1 MKTESPNL
9 KPEERTC
16 SKCGAVLTTTT
27 LRGLCPKC
35 LALFA
40 FADDGDATV
49 LTASPPAPGGSAPAA
64 PALAAS
70 VRYFGNYEL
79 LEEIARGGMGVVYR
93 ARQAS
98 LNRTVALKM
107 ILAGQFASP
116 ADVQRFRTEAEAAAN
131 LQHPNI
137 VAIHEVGEHEGRH
150 YFSMDYV
157 EGKNLG
163 ALLKEQ
169 GPLPA
174 TRAAELAKTLAEA
187 VHYAHQRGT
196 LHRDLKPQN
205 ILMDPEGRP
214 RITDFG
220 LAKRLHAADTLTA
233 TGAVMGSPSYM
244 SPEQAQGRNDL
255 VGPASDV
262 YSLGAVLYEILTGRP
277 PFLGDSP
284 MATMNKV
291 MNEEP
296 PRLRSSRSTT
306 PTDLETICLKC
317 LEKDPSRR
325 YPTARA
331 LAEDLARFLAGDPV
345 QARPASALRRAV
357 AWSRRH
363 RGVTTAVTA
372 AVLLALVGLAYGLWE
387 QTQYLTWLN
396 AHPGHVQVAGPRTA
410 AAKATSGGWGGF
422 GTLALVYALFIY
434 NKLSRGV
441 PWKQLLEPATQ
452 GLPVGPIA
460 PGWALAF
467 VATGIAGV
475 IGAFC
480 VAAQFIAAFVW
491 EGSLRLDRLFL
502 SVYPLLFF
510 GLMLVLRVIRE
521 QAAPAL
527 GIQPPGEPAAMTAEQ
542 AAPIHAALF
551 AGRPIEAIKLYR
563 DATGVSL
570 GVARRD
576 IAQLTAVLHRK
587 QPEKFA
593 VAPGTLPELDLV
605 RASLLLGGGG
615 LIFAVLMFQL
625 PEKLL
630 PSWPLSFLMGAAWG
644 VGIMWVTRIKKAWQR
659 VLVFVFVGVIW
670 AFGSEFTRRH
680 NPEVEFALP
689 FVLGVFAGIML
700 IRASVKN
707 ARSRGA
713 R

>member
-1 MKTESPNL
+1 MKTESPN
-9 KPEERTC
+9 PNPQARSC
-16 SKCGAVLTTTT
+16 SKCGAALATTT

-40 FADDGDATV
+40 FADEGNATV
-49 LTASPPAPGGSAPAA
+49 ITASPPGVGSSPPAA
-64 PALAAS
+64 SALSAS

-79 LEEIARGGMGVVYR
+79 LDEVARGGMGVVYR

-107 ILAGQFASP
+107 ILAGQFASA

-137 VAIHEVGEHEGRH
+137 VTIHEVGEHEGRH

-163 ALLKEQ
+163 ARLKEQ
-169 GPLPA
+169 GPLTA

-220 LAKRLHAADTLTA
+220 LAKRLQAADTLTA

-262 YSLGAVLYEILTGRP
+262 YSLGAVLYEMLTGRP

-284 MATMNKV
+284 MATMHKV
-291 MNEEP
+291 MNDEP
-296 PRLRSSRSTT
+296 PRLRSGDSTT

-345 QARPASALRRAV
+345 QARPASRLRRAV

-363 RGVTTAVTA
+363 RSVTTAVTA

-396 AHPGHVQVAGPRTA
+396 AHPGHVKVAGPRTA
-410 AAKATSGGWGGF
+410 AAKSASGALGGF
-422 GTLALVYALFIY
+422 GFIALMYAVFVY

-452 GLPVGPIA
+452 GLPAGPIA

-467 VATGIAGV
+467 VAFGVAGV
-475 IGAFC
+475 ISSFC

-491 EGSLRLDRLFL
+491 EGSFSLVLLFVN
-502 SVYPLLFF
+502 VYPLLFF
-510 GLMLVLRVIRE
+510 GLMLLLRVIRE
-521 QAAPAL
+521 QAGPAL
-527 GIQPPGEPAAMTAEQ
+527 GLQPAGEPSAMTAEQ
-542 AAPIHAALF
+542 TAPIYAALF
-551 AGRPIEAIKLYR
+551 AGRPIEAIRLYR
-563 DATGVSL
+563 EATGLSL
-570 GVARRD
+570 GVAHRD
-576 IAQLTAVLHRK
+576 IAQITAVLYRK

-605 RASLLLGGGG
+605 RAILLLGVGG
-615 LIFAVLMFQL
+615 LVFALLMFQL

-630 PSWPLSFLMGAAWG
+630 PSWPVNFLIGTLWG
-644 VGIMWVTRIKKAWQR
+644 LGVTWVTRVKKGWHR
-659 VLVFVFVGVIW
+659 VLVFLCIGVFW
-670 AFGSEFTRRH
+670 AVASEFNRRH
-680 NPEVEFALP
+680 HPEADFLLP
-689 FVLGVFAGIML
+689 FMLGIFAGIML
-700 IRASVKN
+700 IRASVKKEQ
-707 ARSRGA
+707 AGSA
-713 R
+713 K

>member
-1 MKTESPNL
+1 MKTESPN
-9 KPEERTC
+9 PNPQARSC
-16 SKCGAVLTTTT
+16 SKCGAALATTT

-40 FADDGDATV
+40 FADEGNATV
-49 LTASPPAPGGSAPAA
+49 ITASPPGVGSAPPAA
-64 PALAAS
+64 SALSAS
-70 VRYFGNYEL
+70 VRYFGNFEL
-79 LEEIARGGMGVVYR
+79 LDEVARGGMGVVYR

-137 VAIHEVGEHEGRH
+137 VTIHEVGEHEGRH

-157 EGKNLG
+157 AGKNLG

-220 LAKRLHAADTLTA
+220 LAKRLQAADTLTA

-262 YSLGAVLYEILTGRP
+262 YSLGAVLYEMLTGRP

-284 MATMNKV
+284 MATMHKV
-291 MNEEP
+291 VNDEP
-296 PRLRSSRSTT
+296 PRLRSGAAAT

-317 LEKDPSRR
+317 LEKNPSRR

-345 QARPASALRRAV
+345 QARPASRLRRAV

-363 RGVTTAVTA
+363 RGETTAVTA
-372 AVLLALVGLAYGLWE
+372 AVLLALVCLAYGLWE

-396 AHPGHVQVAGPRTA
+396 THPGHIKVAGPRTA
-410 AAKATSGGWGGF
+410 AVKSTADWLVGLGF
-422 GTLALVYALFIY
+422 FVMIYSLFAY
-434 NKLSRGV
+434 DKLSRGV
-441 PWKQLLEPATQ
+441 PWKQMLEPTTRA
-452 GLPVGPIA
+452 LPAGPITS
-460 PGWALAF
+460 GWSLAF
-467 VATGIAGV
+467 VAIGIAGV
-475 IGAFC
+475 ISAFG

-491 EGSLRLDRLFL
+491 EGSFSLGRLFV

-510 GLMLVLRVIRE
+510 GLMLLLRVIRE
-521 QAAPAL
+521 QAGPAL
-527 GIQPPGEPAAMTAEQ
+527 GLQPVGEPAPLPPAQ
-542 AAPIHAALF
+542 AGPIHAALF
-551 AGRPIEAIKLYR
+551 AGRTIEAIKLYR
-563 DATGVSL
+563 EATGASL

-576 IAQLTAVLHRK
+576 IAQLAAQLYRK

-593 VAPGTLPELDLV
+593 AAPGTLPELDLV

-615 LIFAVLMFQL
+615 LVFALVMFQL

-630 PSWPLSFLMGAAWG
+630 PSWPVNFLIGALWG
-644 VGIMWVTRIKKAWQR
+644 VAITWVTRVKKGWHR
-659 VLVFVFVGVIW
+659 VLVFLFVGVVW
-670 AFGSEFTRRH
+670 ALASEFTRKH
-680 NPEVEFALP
+680 NPAADFLVP
-689 FVLGVFAGIML
+689 FVLGVFAGVML
-700 IRASVKN
+700 ILSSVKKEQ
-707 ARSRGA
+707 AGSA
-713 R
+713 K

>member
-1 MKTESPNL
+1 MKTESPN
-9 KPEERTC
+9 PMSQNRSC
-16 SKCGAVLTTTT
+16 SKCGAALATTT
-27 LRGLCPKC
+27 LRGLCPQC
-35 LALFA
+35 VALFA
-40 FADDGDATV
+40 FADEGNATV
-49 LTASPPAPGGSAPAA
+49 ITASPPGAGSATPAA
-64 PALAAS
+64 SALSAS

-79 LEEIARGGMGVVYR
+79 LDEVARGGMGVVYR

-137 VAIHEVGEHEGRH
+137 VTIHEVGEHEGRH

-157 EGKNLG
+157 EGKNLA

-205 ILMDPEGRP
+205 ILMDSEGRP

-220 LAKRLHAADTLTA
+220 LAKRLQAADTLTA

-262 YSLGAVLYEILTGRP
+262 YSLGAVLYEMLTGRP

-284 MATMNKV
+284 MATLHKV
-291 MNEEP
+291 VNDEP
-296 PRLRSSRSTT
+296 PRLRSGAAAT
-306 PTDLETICLKC
+306 PTDLETIRLKC

-345 QARPASALRRAV
+345 QARPASPLRRAV

-396 AHPGHVQVAGPRTA
+396 THPGHVQVAGPRTA
-410 AAKATSGGWGGF
+410 AAKSAAGGGWGFGF
-422 GTLALVYALFIY
+422 FALFYAALIY
-434 NKLSRGV
+434 HKLSRGV

-452 GLPVGPIA
+452 ALPAGPIT

-467 VATGIAGV
+467 VTIGIAGAV
-475 IGAFC
+475 SALV
-480 VAAQFIAAFVW
+480 VAGQFIAAFVW
-491 EGSLRLDRLFL
+491 EGSLSLGRLFI

-510 GLMLVLRVIRE
+510 GLMLALRVIRE
-521 QAAPAL
+521 QAGPAFGL
-527 GIQPPGEPAAMTAEQ
+527 QPIGEMTPLTLEQ

-551 AGRPIEAIKLYR
+551 AGRPIAAIKLYR
-563 DATGVSL
+563 EATGASL

-576 IAQLTAVLHRK
+576 TAQLAAQLYRK

-593 VAPGTLPELDLV
+593 VAPGTLPALDLV
-605 RASLLLGGGG
+605 RASLLLAVGG
-615 LIFAVLMFQL
+615 LVFALLMFQL

-630 PSWPLSFLMGAAWG
+630 PSWPVNFLIGTLWG
-644 VGIMWVTRIKKAWQR
+644 VAITWVTRIKKGWHR
-659 VLVFVFVGVIW
+659 VLVFLFVGVIW
-670 AFGSEFTRRH
+670 AFSSEFTRKH
-680 NPEVEFALP
+680 NPEADFLLP

-700 IRASVKN
+700 IRASVKREK
-707 ARSRGA
+707 AGSA
-713 R
+713 K